1 MFIPCEFLLMAI
13 YFQILK
19 VWTGKGSVLHL
30 IQETREHTKA
40 VTSLA
45 ILQSGEVLYSG
56 SLDRTTRVWSISN
69 EAMYCVQVHDMKD
82 QVHSLAVTNSL
93 ACFIPQSTGIK
104 VLKEMVIID
113 SSFYFLVLLGCRRN

>member
-1 MFIPCEFLLMAI
+1 M
-13 YFQILK
+13 
-19 VWTGKGSVLHL
+19 
-30 IQETREHTKA
+30 KA

-69 EAMYCVQVHDMKD
+69 EAMHCVKVHDMKD

-93 ACFIPQSTGIK
+93 AYFIPQSTGIK
-104 VLKEMVIID
+104 VLKRW
-113 SSFYFLVLLGCRRN
+113 SLGYRRINLTYKARLT

>member
-1 MFIPCEFLLMAI
+1 MAFC
-13 YFQILK
+13 FQFLK

-45 ILQSGEVLYSG
+45 ILQSGESLYSG

-69 EAMYCVQVHDMKD
+69 EGMYCVQVHDMKD

-93 ACFIPQSTGIK
+93 ACFIPQSTGVK
-104 VLKEMVIID
+104 VLNEMIIQFT
-113 SSFYFLVLLGCRRN
+113 SFYI